1 MKCPPSSDKGV
12 SPTCP
17 WLWTPRSLL
26 MKPRWLR
33 FIKLHWSLGM
43 VDLFLVL
50 TEMQKK
56 KGWIFTSY
64 LLKYQCNILRYSYI
78 FLLISFTEMCWGLE
92 SPQTKSKRNAQLF
105 ELHVNQ
111 AFFLF
116 KIGWINM
123 WVEDSTGSGITVP
136 SIRPVLF
143 TTYILMDY
151 CHYYLNL
158 NIEIYH

>member
-1 MKCPPSSDKGV
+1 
-12 SPTCP
+12 
-17 WLWTPRSLL
+17 
-26 MKPRWLR
+26 
-33 FIKLHWSLGM
+33 M

-92 SPQTKSKRNAQLF
+92 SPQTKRKRNAQLF